1 MTKKE
6 AIGELK
12 LFKGHTFTKTEEAL
26 DMAIEALKQESRKDE
41 VILTKEEYG
50 KLVSSEFDNGYAKGF
65 REALDQEPSTDAVS
79 RQAVIDIFGS
89 KGEFD
94 WVLNCAVEKIKELPP
109 VTPTRVKAHWI
120 KSESKEGY
128 YKCSKCLCEHN
139 DPETGKWHEIFDF
152 KYPLCPICGADMR
165 EGEA

>member
-1 MTKKE
+1 MMSDIQVQIQEVETVSKQ
-6 AIGELK
+6 AVIDA
-12 LFKGHTFTKTEEAL
+12 FKVWLIDNNDMRRFEEVVRDL
-26 DMAIEALKQESRKDE
+26 QPVKQIQTCE
-41 VILTKEEYG
+41 
-50 KLVSSEFDNGYAKGF
+50 
-65 REALDQEPSTDAVS
+65 DAVS
-79 RQAVIDIFGS
+79 RQAVLDIFGS